1 MTGLEKGFTGDGEPG
16 PDTGP
21 QPFFPGPNTRQ
32 GTAPQ
37 QSTPPPHT
45 GPTPQSGP
53 SAQSGPLPAPPAAV
67 VRPFG
72 APRSA
77 GSPRAGGPGR
87 PAPESSALTSGANAL
102 PMTLQGSSGD
112 ISAPVEGRVTVGDEV
127 IGKIAGIAAREVG
140 GISALVE
147 RPGAGGV
154 RVAVAGEEITLD
166 VSVAVEYGTVIQD
179 VAKVVQ
185 ANVARVTGL
194 MVGMRVVAVNVSV
207 EDVRVPSGHAAA
219 RA

>member
-1 MTGLEKGFTGDGEPG
+1 MTGLEKGITGDGEPG

-32 GTAPQ
+32 GAAP
-37 QSTPPPHT
+37 
-45 GPTPQSGP
+45 
-53 SAQSGPLPAPPAAV
+53 QSGPLPAPPGAV

-72 APRSA
+72 APKSA
-77 GSPRAGGPGR
+77 GPPRAGGPGR

-112 ISAPVEGRVTVGDEV
+112 ITAPVEGRVTVGDEV

-154 RVAVAGEEITLD
+154 RVSVAGEEITLD

-179 VAKVVQ
+179 VAKAVQ